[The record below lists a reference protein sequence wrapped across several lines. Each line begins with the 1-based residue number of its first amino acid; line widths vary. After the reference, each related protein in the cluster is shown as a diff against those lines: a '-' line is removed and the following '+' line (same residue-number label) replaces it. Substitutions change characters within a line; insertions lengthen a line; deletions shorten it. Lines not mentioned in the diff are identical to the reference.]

1 MKIIVAVDE
10 NYGIGKDG
18 DLLAHLSPDLKRL
31 KTMTVGNIIVMG
43 SKTYMSFP
51 KRPLPDRENLII
63 THHPENYPGIKCFTG
78 VGEFL
83 EYSKTADKPIFV
95 LGGGSIYEQLLPYC
109 EKAHIT
115 KILHSFEADTFFP
128 NLDNNPEWEKENE
141 EEIVT
146 GEKYPFKY
154 VTYVRR
160 KK

>member
-1 MKIIVAVDE
+1 MEIIVAVDE

-31 KTMTVGNIIVMG
+31 KAMTVGNIIVMG

-78 VGEFL
+78 VDEFL

-95 LGGGSIYEQLLPYC
+95 LGGGSVYEQLLPYC

-115 KILHSFEADTFFP
+115 KSFTALRRIRSSRIL
-128 NLDNNPEWEKENE
+128 
-141 EEIVT
+141 IIIRT
-146 GEKYPFKY
+146 G
-154 VTYVRR
+154 RR
-160 KK
+160 KARRRSSQVRNTRSGM